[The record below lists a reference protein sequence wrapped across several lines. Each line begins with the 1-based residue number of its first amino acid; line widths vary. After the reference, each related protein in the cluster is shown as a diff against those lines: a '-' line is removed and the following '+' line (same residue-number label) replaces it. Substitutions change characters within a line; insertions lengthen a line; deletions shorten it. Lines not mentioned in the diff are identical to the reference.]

1 MGDVL
6 PTHEH
11 DARVTDVTRMR
22 PYLKLIKHG
31 IILGNLMP
39 VLAGF
44 LLAYGAVGQWQGMRL
59 LYTLIGITGVMISA
73 TVWNNII
80 DRDIDRH
87 MARTKNRPLVNGE
100 ISLEM
105 AVAIAVIASLVGFS
119 VLYGWVNPLSGH
131 LAMIGFVDYVILYSL
146 FFKRNSRL
154 SIVVGSISGAVPPLV
169 GYVALKGQL
178 DMTVV
183 CLFIIF
189 STWQIAHSYAIA
201 LYRKADYLA
210 TKIPMPPLFI
220 TFERT
225 QMRMLAYVSA
235 MILAVLYLAAFEVRG
250 FWLPSAMVITV
261 AAWWISLQRPIHKSE
276 EAWGKQQFL
285 NSLWVIMVLC
295 LWMMLTAL

>member
-1 MGDVL
+1 M
-6 PTHEH
+6 
-11 DARVTDVTRMR
+11 TRMR

-44 LLAYGAVGQWQGMRL
+44 LLAYAAVGQWQGLRL
-59 LYTLIGITGVMISA
+59 VYTLVGMMAVMISA

-100 ISLEM
+100 ISLEI
-105 AVAIAVIASLVGFS
+105 AVAIAVIASLIGFS
-119 VLYGWVNPLSGH
+119 VLYGLVNPLSGH
-131 LAMIGFVDYVILYSL
+131 LAMIGFVDYVIIYSL
-146 FFKRNSRL
+146 FFKRHSRL

-169 GYVALKGQL
+169 GYVALKGAMDVMVL
-178 DMTVV
+178 

-210 TKIPMPPLFI
+210 TNIPMPPLFMS
-220 TFERT
+220 FART
-225 QMRMLAYVSA
+225 QMRMLAYVS
-235 MILAVLYLAAFEVRG
+235 MMLLAVLYLAAFEVRG

-261 AAWWISLQRPIHKSE
+261 AAWWISLQRPIRTDVEK
-276 EAWGKQQFL
+276 WGKQQFIH
-285 NSLWVIMVLC
+285 SLWVIMALC